1 MRPVVRTPARRIGGC
16 TAKRDVALDEGRRR
30 HAGLCAHGG
39 YLVGCHE
46 PLRELELVLYPTTR
60 IGPHVYVAAPG
71 LAMVVVYGD
80 ADGLA
85 WLPVRSSEGY
95 SRTRRIVRL
104 VAPDLLHG
112 QCASARLGYV
122 RPTALDRGRCVTARV
137 TVRVPAR
144 FTARGVYVR
153 LVALARGRRQYVR
166 AHVGY
171 ERHRRC
177 GEQHRANKEQERK
190 LAPQLQ
196 QPSPRLMRTLLT
208 CWRSLLFIGQV
219 LTVCFALASTGYRVG
234 RAGSSAR
241 WPFFGEIRASRYAKS
256 SMHNAHSCAPGWG
269 QCLVVAFSEV
279 PTDLSRFSVCSQI

>member
-1 MRPVVRTPARRIGGC
+1 MVGSCDNKEGEVVAVLVGGAQGDRLGGVLVGAHDRLGLRHQSLLRRLKVRAELGNVAVGAARVPGETRISAPLGARSVVGSVLAAMRPVVRTPARRIGGC
-16 TAKRDVALDEGRRR
+16 TAKRDVALGEGRRR

-122 RPTALDRGRCVTARV
+122 RPTALDRGRFV
-137 TVRVPAR
+137 TVRVTAR

-177 GEQHRANKEQERK
+177 GKQHSTHKE
-190 LAPQLQ
+190 
-196 QPSPRLMRTLLT
+196 
-208 CWRSLLFIGQV
+208 
-219 LTVCFALASTGYRVG
+219 
-234 RAGSSAR
+234 
-241 WPFFGEIRASRYAKS
+241 
-256 SMHNAHSCAPGWG
+256 
-269 QCLVVAFSEV
+269 
-279 PTDLSRFSVCSQI
+279 